1 MYSGSQE
8 VGRQT
13 DEVTRQTK
21 GNNLHCELSI
31 SLRGE
36 KEGKEGSGTVG
47 REQWPDNL
55 THVCQ
60 MVKARTIAKAKAQTE
75 TETETDTTRQ
85 AARADKYPSTF

>member
-1 MYSGSQE
+1 MK
-8 VGRQT
+8 R
-13 DEVTRQTK
+13 
-21 GNNLHCELSI
+21 
-31 SLRGE
+31 
-36 KEGKEGSGTVG
+36 G

-75 TETETDTTRQ
+75 TETETETDTTRQ

>member
-1 MYSGSQE
+1 MCSGSQE

-36 KEGKEGSGTVG
+36 REGKEGTVG

>member
-1 MYSGSQE
+1 MCSGSQE

-36 KEGKEGSGTVG
+36 REGKEGSGAVG

-60 MVKARTIAKAKAQTE
+60 MVKAKAQTETE

>member
-1 MYSGSQE
+1 MCSGSQE

-36 KEGKEGSGTVG
+36 REGKEGSGAVG

>member
-1 MYSGSQE
+1 MCSGSQE

-36 KEGKEGSGTVG
+36 REGKEGSGAVG
-47 REQWPDNL
+47 REQWSDNL

>member
-1 MYSGSQE
+1 MGKVVRCVVGRMGKQAQE

-36 KEGKEGSGTVG
+36 RDGKEGSGTV
-47 REQWPDNL
+47 
-55 THVCQ
+55 
-60 MVKARTIAKAKAQTE
+60 AR
-75 TETETDTTRQ
+75 
-85 AARADKYPSTF
+85 

>member
-1 MYSGSQE
+1 MCSGSQE

-31 SLRGE
+31 SLRGRE
-36 KEGKEGSGTVG
+36 RVKRG
-47 REQWPDNL
+47 REQWSDNL

-85 AARADKYPSTF
+85 AARAGKYPSTF